1 MSKVITKK
9 RVIKVLAGAA
19 IIAGVG
25 KVIKRQNK
33 KYRDVLEENKYLQDK
48 FNDAFDDFMKENESL
63 KERYEWKLNKIQDFA
78 TLMKTL

>member
-9 RVIKVLAGAA
+9 RVIKILMGTA

-25 KVIKRQNK
+25 KVIKRQNQ
-33 KYRDVLEENKYLQDK
+33 KYRDVLEENEYLQSK
-48 FNDAFDDFMKENESL
+48 YNDAFDDFMKENESL
-63 KERYEWKLNKIQDFA
+63 KERYEWKLKKIENFA

>member
-19 IIAGVG
+19 ITAGVG

-33 KYRDVLEENKYLQDK
+33 KYREALEEKEHLQDK
-48 FNDAFDDFMKENESL
+48 CYGLYEDYMKETEFL
-63 KERYEWKLNKIQDFA
+63 KKRFEWKLSKIQDVA